1 MQVQI
6 YGITQEDI
14 QAIFEKV
21 ITENRSRLC
30 YLDVSY
36 LYTFDLNDFETIR
49 KINLLTRYSLRAVKE
64 WHKILERW
72 LSDQT
77 VVLGCRQIKPIKIS
91 RSFDRVVNEGMEETA
106 MCWMGSSGSVFKFHA
121 IGDGAV
127 SEALPSDK
135 AMVNQ
140 LSRID
145 VTTGSDGGSVTRDG
159 STFYIIGNHPKT
171 TEQGN
176 MSETGVFNSE
186 DTSIDKMLDH
196 SVFADEV
203 EHLINQDI
211 PGSTTVIWQC
221 SA

>member
-1 MQVQI
+1 MQVQL
-6 YGITQEDI
+6 YGITQDDI

-21 ITENRSRLC
+21 VRKYRTRLC
-30 YLDVSY
+30 YLDISY
-36 LYTFDLNDFETIR
+36 LYTFHLDDFETVR
-49 KINLLTRYSLRAVKE
+49 KINLLARYSKRAVTE

-72 LSDQT
+72 FCDQT
-77 VVLGCRQIKPIKIS
+77 VILGCRQIKPIQIE
-91 RSFDRVVNEGMEETA
+91 RSFDRVVNEGMEETV

-121 IGDGAV
+121 IGNGLV
-127 SEALPSDK
+127 TEALPSDK

-145 VTTGSDGGSVTRDG
+145 VTQGADGGSVTRDG
-159 STFYIIGNHPKT
+159 STFFIIGNHPKS
-171 TEQGN
+171 TEQGD

-186 DTSIDKMLDH
+186 STANDKMLDH
-196 SVFADEV
+196 SLFLNTVP
-203 EHLINQDI
+203 HLINQDI